1 MKYLFNSRLLYH
13 MDILRRSLK
22 HVKVSRE
29 NQILT
34 LLTVVNLPRLY
45 NRTNRHYQ
53 VCLQSDSKM

>member
-1 MKYLFNSRLLYH
+1 

-29 NQILT
+29 NQLLT

-45 NRTNRHYQ
+45 NRSNRHYQ
-53 VCLQSDSKM
+53 VRLQSDSNM